1 MVSKRHSLGA
11 VAEQVDQAVGSGS
24 VNVDEES
31 QVHHHGQG
39 EQQHLDV
46 HARPDEHDH
55 SQHGQQTAVQVV
67 LGTIGKSRRE
77 WKNK

>member
-1 MVSKRHSLGA
+1 M
-11 VAEQVDQAVGSGS
+11 
-24 VNVDEES
+24 DEES

-39 EQQHLDV
+39 EQQHLHV

-67 LGTIGKSRRE
+67 LGSHGRA
-77 WKNK
+77 

>member
-1 MVSKRHSLGA
+1 M
-11 VAEQVDQAVGSGS
+11 
-24 VNVDEES
+24 DEES

-39 EQQHLDV
+39 EQQHLDI

-67 LGTIGKSRRE
+67 LGTDGRVWARAE
-77 WKNK
+77 NDLRGLPRGNKVLEQ